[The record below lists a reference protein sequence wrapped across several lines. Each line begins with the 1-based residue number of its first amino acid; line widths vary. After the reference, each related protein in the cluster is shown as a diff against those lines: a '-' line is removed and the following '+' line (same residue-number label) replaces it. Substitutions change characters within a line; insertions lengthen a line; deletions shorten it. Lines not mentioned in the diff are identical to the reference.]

1 MTDDGKEAP
10 DSDRWTEGLMRINN
24 EQANELRETRRALE
38 RGRAGE
44 SMSEE
49 ALFDELTRVN
59 NDFANL
65 QRELVR
71 ANTRLQQ
78 LNEEKNR
85 FLGMAAHDLRTPLG
99 VISSYAEFLEEEAT
113 ERLTEEEVHFVQL
126 IRRTGDFLLRMVN
139 ELLDVASIEAGRL
152 ELRVGE
158 SDLMSLVRNTVRL
171 ISPIAAAKSV
181 ELKVA
186 DTTEI
191 EPFYFDPDRVEQ
203 VLHNLLGNAVKFSE
217 KNDVVNVR
225 LDQDGDDAWVHVEDE
240 GVGIPEDLQSQLFQP
255 FGGAS
260 RPGTAGEEGTGL
272 GLAIVRRIVEAH
284 GGVVR
289 VKSRVGEGTTFSFS
303 LPLVR

>member
-1 MTDDGKEAP
+1 MTTDGGEAP
-10 DSDRWTEGLMRINN
+10 GADRWAEGLMRINN
-24 EQANELRETRRALE
+24 EQANQLRETRRALE
-38 RGRAGE
+38 RRRARA
-44 SMSEE
+44 SMSDE

-78 LNEEKNR
+78 FNEEKNR
-85 FLGMAAHDLRTPLG
+85 FLGMAAHDLRTPLS
-99 VISSYAEFLEEEAT
+99 VISSYAEFLEDEAT
-113 ERLTEEEVHFVQL
+113 NRLTAEEVHFVQV

-152 ELRVGE
+152 ELRLGE
-158 SDLMSLVRNTVRL
+158 ADLMSLLRSTVGL
-171 ISPIAAAKSV
+171 TSTIAAAKSI
-181 ELKVA
+181 ELTVA
-186 DTTEI
+186 GTTELD
-191 EPFYFDPDRVEQ
+191 PFYFDQDRVEQ

-217 KNDVVNVR
+217 EGDVIRVR
-225 LDQDGDDAWVHVEDE
+225 LDHDADEAWVHVEDE
-240 GVGIPEDLQSQLFQP
+240 GVGIPQNLLPQLFQP
-255 FGGAS
+255 FGKAGRAG
-260 RPGTAGEEGTGL
+260 PAGEQSTGL